1 MGWEV
6 DAMNSCLVLFLAL
19 STPATVRSG
28 SPFCSSFSSVFCL
41 YQVSNLL
48 ATIGE
53 LLRLER
59 RPLNQIIVP

>member
-1 MGWEV
+1 MRVPAWFYFWR
-6 DAMNSCLVLFLAL
+6 FLY
-19 STPATVRSG
+19 PATVRSG
-28 SPFCSSFSSVFCL
+28 LPFCSIILIMVFCL
-41 YQVSNLL
+41 YQMLNLL